1 MQLLTS
7 ATVRKRRGMDAK
19 AQLTASVFF
28 FFFFSQE
35 GSAGNGVA
43 TFRVGLY
50 QNYPSLGNQAY
61 VYPEVCLQGDPDRSK
76 MLTTTGSS
84 SAVVLAL

>member
-19 AQLTASVFF
+19 AQLSASV

-43 TFRVGLY
+43 MFRVGLY
-50 QNYPSLGNQAY
+50 RNYPSLGNQAY
-61 VYPEVCLQGDPDRSK
+61 VYPEVCL
-76 MLTTTGSS
+76 
-84 SAVVLAL
+84 

>member
-28 FFFFSQE
+28 FFFSARRAVQE
-35 GSAGNGVA
+35 M
-43 TFRVGLY
+43 GL
-50 QNYPSLGNQAY
+50 PRLGW
-61 VYPEVCLQGDPDRSK
+61 VFTRTILV
-76 MLTTTGSS
+76 
-84 SAVVLAL
+84 